1 MRIRFCTF
9 APAAVIADGHSD
21 LASLRYRALLPAAAL
36 RAAGHDARVL
46 GLEQWAAPD
55 DDLTAADAI
64 VLTQP
69 KEGVLLQPAQ
79 MQAISALDAAAGH
92 RLTID
97 VCDLKLGDDFLAQ
110 IRQQRGADLAAGC
123 AAFYPALLGS
133 AHRIVAA
140 SATLAD
146 QLRTYLPAAAPAIV
160 GDVVEVASAPVRFAP
175 GNRLKLLWFGF
186 FGAHAAALHRFCAD
200 DLPLI
205 GQQRDT
211 ALTLLC
217 EPLASTLL
225 ESLRGKAG
233 GVQIAA
239 QPWSVPALQ
248 AALADCDA
256 VVLPFDHDNALV
268 RGKSNNR
275 ALQALMAGRAVF
287 ADPLDSY
294 RELEAFIALSGS
306 LPQAIAAAL
315 ADPAGVAARTTAGQ
329 AHVAAQFSAAAIAQ
343 RWLAVLTA

>member
-9 APAAVIADGHSD
+9 APAAAIADGHSD

-36 RAAGHDARVL
+36 REAGHDARVL
-46 GLEQWAAPD
+46 GLEQWATPD
-55 DDLTAADAI
+55 DDLAAADAV

-79 MQAISALDAAAGH
+79 MQAISALATMAAD

-97 VCDLKLGDDFLAQ
+97 VCDLKLGETFLAQ

-123 AAFYPALLGS
+123 ADFYPALLGR

-146 QLRTYLPAAAPAIV
+146 QLRAYLPAASPIVV
-160 GDVVEVASAPVRFAP
+160 GDVVEVAPAPVRFAP
-175 GNRLKLLWFGF
+175 GDHLKLLWFGF

-200 DLPLI
+200 ALPLI
-205 GQQRDT
+205 GQQRNT
-211 ALTLLC
+211 VLTLLC
-217 EPLASTLL
+217 EPLAPTLL
-225 ESLRGKAG
+225 DGLRSKAN
-233 GVQIAA
+233 GVQIDAS
-239 QPWSVPALQ
+239 PWSVPALQ
-248 AALADCDA
+248 VALADCDA
-256 VVLPFDHDNALV
+256 VVLPFDHDNDLV

-275 ALQALMAGRAVF
+275 ALQALQAGRAVF

-294 RELEAFIALSGS
+294 RELAAFIALTDS

-315 ADPAGVAARTTAGQ
+315 SDPAAVATRTAAGQ
-329 AHVAAQFSAAAIAQ
+329 AHVAAQCSPAAIAQ
-343 RWLAVLTA
+343 RWLIALAA